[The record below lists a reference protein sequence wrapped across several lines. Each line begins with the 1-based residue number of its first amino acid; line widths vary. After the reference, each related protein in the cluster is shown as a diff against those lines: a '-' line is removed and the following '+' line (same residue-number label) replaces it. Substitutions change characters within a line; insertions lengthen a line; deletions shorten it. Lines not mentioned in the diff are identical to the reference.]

1 LIATTVRGQSRLTF
15 PLRRLRGPILK
26 EENPA
31 DLPVVRLTK
40 FEFVLNLKTG
50 EGHRPDRATDA
61 AAIADARSF

>member
-1 LIATTVRGQSRLTF
+1 
-15 PLRRLRGPILK
+15 LK